1 MDKHPRHRN
10 LLWISRKKAGLGQK
24 TVARMLG
31 YKSTSPVS
39 EYETGRL
46 LPGLRT
52 AFKLAILLDR
62 PIKELYAP
70 LYKEVE
76 AEIQARRKTCAPTQI
91 PPSFNSTL

>member
-1 MDKHPRHRN
+1 MEKRPRHRN
-10 LLWISRKKAGLGQK
+10 LIWISRKKAGLGQK
-24 TVARMLG
+24 TVARLLG

-62 PIKELYAP
+62 PITELYAP

-76 AEIQARRKTCAPTQI
+76 AEVRARKTKS
-91 PPSFNSTL
+91 PPMIQSPEE